1 MSENWVIEFKR
12 DLVQVAQY
20 NIPFQTC
27 IDAKEQAEYQDRPG
41 INEKESEAAGIL
53 ERYPDV
59 DVHKSEEQGKSYCTQ
74 HDPGFYDRE
83 ENAKITDLIEPEVLS
98 E

>member
-1 MSENWVIEFKR
+1 MSENWVMEVKR

-27 IDAKEQAEYQDRPG
+27 KDAKEQADYQDRPG
-41 INEKESEAAGIL
+41 INEKGFESRGIL

-74 HDPGFYDRE
+74 HDLGFQNRE
-83 ENAKITDLIEPEVLS
+83 ENAKITDLIEPEVVS